1 MNVIATY
8 FLAALLAYAAVGVA
22 LLLADALLRGIRGV
36 RRGR

>member
-8 FLAALLAYAAVGVA
+8 FLAMLLAYAALGVA
-22 LLLADALLRGIRGV
+22 LLLADALLQGIRSV